1 MEEITLTKKQF
12 DTLKEYQLP
21 KDLFTAEASL
31 YILPISNKW
40 QVNSKLLKKF
50 YITQGASFNNKLQTI
65 KSLIKFKDVINID
78 EMVFPEKLA
87 VVEEQIVGYTME
99 LIPSINL
106 ETALSSNEISTERK
120 IKYLYQIG
128 IILEKM
134 DYVRKYTSLKD
145 FYMNDIHEN
154 NFVIDINTDSIRAI
168 DTDSYKI
175 NNNIALTIGS
185 KYLQPGTIIT
195 NIPKYKQD
203 NSFAYAC
210 NFIPSKDTDL
220 YCYIIMILNFMYGG
234 GIEKLEIEEL
244 YNYLEY
250 LHQIGVDIKLIN
262 IFKKILSNSP
272 NENPYNLLESL
283 IPFYGRSHKNV
294 YRCNLKR
301 K

>member
-65 KSLIKFKDVINID
+65 KSLIEFKEVINID
-78 EMVFPEKLA
+78 EMVFPEKLV

-154 NFVIDINTDSIRAI
+154 NFVIDINTDSIKAI

-210 NFIPSKDTDL
+210 SFIPSKDTDL

-250 LHQIGVDIKLIN
+250 LHQIGVDTKLIN

-272 NENPYNLLESL
+272 NENPYNLLETL

>member
-40 QVNSKLLKKF
+40 QVHSKLLKKF
-50 YITQGASFNNKLQTI
+50 YVTQGASFSNKLQTI
-65 KSLIKFKDVINID
+65 KSLIEFKEVINID
-78 EMVFPEKLA
+78 EMVFPEKLV
-87 VVEEQIVGYTME
+87 VVEGQIVGYTME

-106 ETALSSNEISTERK
+106 ETALSSSEISTERK

-128 IILEKM
+128 VILEKM
-134 DYVRKYTSLKD
+134 DYIRKYTSLKD

-175 NNNIALTIGS
+175 GNNIALTIGS

-203 NSFAYAC
+203 NSFAYGC
-210 NFIPSKDTDL
+210 SFIPSRDTDL
-220 YCYIIMILNFMYGG
+220 YCYIIMILNLMYGG
-234 GIEKLEIEEL
+234 GIEKLEVEEL
-244 YNYLEY
+244 YDYLEY
-250 LHQIGVDIKLIN
+250 LQQIGVDIKLIN
-262 IFKKILSNSP
+262 IFKKILSNSA
-272 NENPYNLLESL
+272 NKNPYNLLESL

-294 YRCNLKR
+294 YHCNRKR
-301 K
+301 